1 MAVSE
6 HLKRRELA
14 EYFRQEAKRELEYA
28 QLLNNTASRSMNPV
42 VRLII
47 DAVSQDSV
55 KHSKIYETMAALL
68 LNPNLIDEA
77 ESASVLKD
85 IEKHISMESESIEEL
100 NRLKS
105 DDLVKNDPALSFLV
119 DMLLRDENF
128 HHAVLRQVYTALIK
142 NITLSE
148 QEIWDAVW
156 RDAVY
161 HGTPGG

>member
-47 DAVSQDSV
+47 DAVAQDSI

-68 LNPNLIDEA
+68 LNPGLIDEA
-77 ESASVLKD
+77 ESTSVLKD

-100 NRLKS
+100 
-105 DDLVKNDPALSFLV
+105 
-119 DMLLRDENF
+119 
-128 HHAVLRQVYTALIK
+128 
-142 NITLSE
+142 
-148 QEIWDAVW
+148 
-156 RDAVY
+156 
-161 HGTPGG
+161 

>member
-1 MAVSE
+1 MTYPLQRPLPRLHGCGGPQELPLS
-6 HLKRRELA
+6 LLPPPPPREC
-14 EYFRQEAKRELEYA
+14 
-28 QLLNNTASRSMNPV
+28 
-42 VRLII
+42 
-47 DAVSQDSV
+47 
-55 KHSKIYETMAALL
+55 
-68 LNPNLIDEA
+68 
-77 ESASVLKD
+77 
-85 IEKHISMESESIEEL
+85 ESIEEL
-100 NRLKS
+100 NRLKG

-119 DMLLRDENF
+119 DMLLMDENF

>member
-1 MAVSE
+1 
-6 HLKRRELA
+6 
-14 EYFRQEAKRELEYA
+14 LEPRPGFEPGTYG
-28 QLLNNTASRSMNPV
+28 
-42 VRLII
+42 
-47 DAVSQDSV
+47 
-55 KHSKIYETMAALL
+55 
-68 LNPNLIDEA
+68 
-77 ESASVLKD
+77 SADHRYVTG
-85 IEKHISMESESIEEL
+85 MESESIEEL

-105 DDLVKNDPALSFLV
+105 DDLIKNDPALSFLV
-119 DMLLRDENF
+119 DMLLRDESF